1 MATHIQ
7 VQLQVQA
14 LHLEKRRLKEEQ
26 RLLREAV
33 QASRTDL

>member
-1 MATHIQ
+1 MATPTQ

-14 LHLEKRRLKEEQ
+14 LHLEKRRLQEEQ

-33 QASRTDL
+33 QAARTDL